1 LSVNACLQKS
11 SWHTKGMM
19 EIGECRRFYA
29 DEIRFAANIT
39 SSALIEAFARVP
51 RERFLGPG
59 PWELGS
65 ADVRRMSTLGMAKMS
80 YTAVDDPRHVYHNV
94 VVALDKENE
103 INNGQ
108 PSALACWI
116 NALDIRPGARIYHL
130 GCGVGYYTAIMA
142 EMVGAQGSV
151 VASEVT
157 SLLAERAKNNLSVY
171 SNVTVHIGDGVVF
184 DPGACDGIFIN
195 AGVTHPLPLWLDRLR
210 ENGRLV
216 LPLTMNLTPGLGAG
230 LMIQII
236 RDRETFSAQIVTSV
250 AIYSCTGARD
260 PEREA
265 LLKANLTNGAL
276 LKVKSLRRDAHEQAD
291 TCLVH
296 GPEVCLSKAEI
307 A

>member
-1 LSVNACLQKS
+1 MK
-11 SWHTKGMM
+11 
-19 EIGECRRFYA
+19 IDECRRFYA
-29 DEIRFAANIT
+29 DEIRFTANIN
-39 SSALIEAFARVP
+39 SPALIEAFARVP
-51 RERFLGPG
+51 RESFLGPG

-65 ADVRRMSTLGMAKMS
+65 ADLRAMSALGIAKMS

-116 NALDIRPGARIYHL
+116 NALDIKPGARVYHL

-151 VASEVT
+151 VASEV
-157 SLLAERAKNNLSVY
+157 SPQLAERAKNNLSVY
-171 SNVTVHIGDGVVF
+171 PNVTVHVGDGVAF
-184 DPGACDGIFIN
+184 DPGACAGILVN

-210 ENGRLV
+210 ESGRLV
-216 LPLTMNLTPGLGAG
+216 LPLTMNVAPNRGMG

-236 RDRETFSAQIVTSV
+236 RDRDRFSAQIVSSV
-250 AIYSCTGARD
+250 GIYSCTSARD
-260 PEREA
+260 PEREP
-265 LLKANLTNGAL
+265 LLKASMTNGAL
-276 LKVKSLRRDAHEQAD
+276 LKMKSLRRDRHEQAD